1 MNLDDLCCKPISQ
14 LAPLIEDKSVSP
26 VELTSAMLDRIE
38 RIDPDLHAYVL
49 VDTEGAALAAERAQ
63 TQILSGEYLGPLH
76 GIPLGI
82 KDIFDTTTMVTE
94 SGSARLRG
102 RVPERN
108 AHVVDRLD
116 AAGAIMLGKQAT
128 AEFAWVGYPPE
139 VAPAPVNP
147 WAADRT
153 PGMSSGGSAVAV
165 AASLC
170 FGAFGS
176 DTGGSIRFPSAVN
189 GIVGLKPTFGR
200 ISRRGV
206 HPFAVTLDHVGPFAR
221 SVRDVGLLYQAV
233 AGYDGGDPFS
243 ATEGIGDPLAM
254 IAEGVRSL
262 RLGIDVRYLETYAEP
277 DVVQATLAAATRL
290 EEAGMV
296 VVSVDL
302 LQIADVCHHFLA
314 VAGSE
319 ALQAC
324 GRDNFRRDI
333 DLFGRNVRE
342 LLTVGDQTTADDL
355 LRAAAARRRTDTLL
369 DVAFEAADYLLL
381 PGLGSR
387 VPPLAMLAAE
397 PDVPPE
403 AFAAATAFSA
413 PFNFSGH
420 PTLSLPNGLDA
431 DGLPLG
437 VQLVARRFDEAGLLR
452 TGHATELSAPSLVR
466 PHGLLR
472 RNTD

>member
-1 MNLDDLCCKPISQ
+1 MNLDDLCCCPISQ
-14 LAPLIEDKSVSP
+14 IAPLIEDRSVSP

-38 RIDPDLHAYVL
+38 RIDPELHAYVH
-49 VDTEGAALAAERAQ
+49 VDAANALRAAQAAQ
-63 TQILSGEYLGPLH
+63 DRILSGDYLGPLH
-76 GIPLGI
+76 GVPLGI
-82 KDIFDTTTMVTE
+82 KDIFDTATMATE
-94 SGSARLRG
+94 SGAAQLRG
-102 RVPERN
+102 RVPAQN

-116 AAGAIMLGKQAT
+116 AAGAILLGKQAT

-206 HPFAVTLDHVGPFAR
+206 HPFATTLDHVGPFAR
-221 SVRDVGLLYQAV
+221 SVTDVGLLYQAV
-233 AGYDGGDPFS
+233 AGHDGTDPFS
-243 ATEGIGDPLAM
+243 AAVPVGEPLATM
-254 IAEGVRSL
+254 AEGVRGL
-262 RLGIDVRYLETYAEP
+262 RLGIDIAYLEAYAEP
-277 DVVQATLAAATRL
+277 EIVQAVRAAASRL
-290 EEAGMV
+290 EAAGMV
-296 VVSVDL
+296 VVAVDL
-302 LQIADVCHHFLA
+302 LHIAEVCDHFLA

-319 ALQAC
+319 ALQAY
-324 GRDNFRRDI
+324 GREKFRRNSG
-333 DLFGRNVRE
+333 LFGRNVRE
-342 LLTVGDQTTADDL
+342 LLTIGNQATPDDL

-369 DVAFEAADYLLL
+369 AIAFGAADYLLL
-381 PGLGSR
+381 PGIGSH

-397 PDVPPE
+397 PDVPVE

-420 PTLSLPNGLDA
+420 PTLSLPDGLDA

-437 VQLVARRFDEAGLLR
+437 VQLVARPFDEAGLLKV
-452 TGHATELSAPSLVR
+452 GHAAELSAP
-466 PHGLLR
+466 GLLR
-472 RNTD
+472 PHRSAA

>member
-1 MNLDDLCCKPISQ
+1 MDLDDLCCGPISQ
-14 LAPLIEDKSVSP
+14 IAPLIEDRSVSP

-38 RIDPDLHAYVL
+38 RIDPELHAYVH
-49 VDTEGAALAAERAQ
+49 VDAANAMRAAQ
-63 TQILSGEYLGPLH
+63 TAQNQILSGDYRGPLH
-76 GIPLGI
+76 GVPLGI
-82 KDIFDTTTMVTE
+82 KDIFDTLAMATE
-94 SGSARLRG
+94 SGAAQLRG
-102 RVPERN
+102 RVPAQN
-108 AHVVDRLD
+108 AYVVDRLD
-116 AAGAIMLGKQAT
+116 AAGAILLGKQAT

-206 HPFAVTLDHVGPFAR
+206 HPFATTLDHVGPFAR
-221 SVRDVGLLYQAV
+221 SVADVGLLYQAV
-233 AGYDGGDPFS
+233 AGHDEADLFS
-243 ATEGIGDPLAM
+243 AAVPVGDPLAT
-254 IAEGVRSL
+254 IAEGVRGL
-262 RLGIDVRYLETYAEP
+262 RLGLDITYLEAYAEP
-277 DVVQATLAAATRL
+277 EVVQAIRAAASRL

-296 VVSVDL
+296 VVPVDIL
-302 LQIADVCHHFLA
+302 HIADVCHHFLA

-319 ALQAC
+319 ALQAY
-324 GRDNFRRDI
+324 GREKFRRNSA
-333 DLFGRNVRE
+333 LFGRNVRE
-342 LLTVGDQTTADDL
+342 LLTIGDQATPEDL
-355 LRAAAARRRTDTLL
+355 LRAAAARRRVDTLL
-369 DVAFEAADYLLL
+369 AIAFGAADYLLL
-381 PGLGSR
+381 PSIGSR

-397 PDVPPE
+397 PDVPVE

-420 PTLSLPNGLDA
+420 PTLSLPDGLDA
-431 DGLPLG
+431 DSLPLG
-437 VQLVARRFDEAGLLR
+437 VQLVARPFDEAGLLKV
-452 TGHATELSAPSLVR
+452 GHAAELSAPDLLR
-466 PHGLLR
+466 PHRAGA
-472 RNTD
+472 